1 MRLKQLILLGVLIAP
16 ATEAHAMPLLLL
28 FKTLSQ
34 TDPLVPN
41 TFPFTMLSA
50 LGFTQADQ
58 LLFIL
63 CPIFAA
69 LGSLVRLSIRALGWA
84 SSNEQKA
91 HHSTDRVLVIV
102 LTNVFIAFV
111 AGLVVALYFAGS
123 IVPSGQSVGKL
134 LAFTLLVGFMAPH
147 FFHAQEQRVIRIL
160 GKQEQRSGEGQQGT
174 PAERYASASRR
185 LRVS

>member
-1 MRLKQLILLGVLIAP
+1 MPLKQLILLGVMVAP
-16 ATEAHAMPLLLL
+16 ATKAHAMAWFFLSR
-28 FKTLSQ
+28 TLSQ

-69 LGSLVRLSIRALGWA
+69 LGSLVRLSIHALGWA
-84 SSNEQKA
+84 SSNKQNAE
-91 HHSTDRVLVIV
+91 HSTGRGLVMV
-102 LTNVFIAFV
+102 LTNVFIAFA

-147 FFHAQEQRVIRIL
+147 FFRVQEHRVISML
-160 GKQEQRSGEGQQGT
+160 SHQEQRSGEG
-174 PAERYASASRR
+174 
-185 LRVS
+185 